1 MDRLPVFDFGGLSDG
16 DLLTP
21 FGRPLGF
28 GVLWV
33 AGLNDGDLLRLLGRP
48 LGLFS
53 AFFSLPGLLL
63 PWDVDRLPVFDFGE
77 LDDGHVFALMAGEGS
92 ALVSSFE
99 LLGVDIFLATLVYL
113 PSVRRLA
120 DLDCTGLCDGRPFVT
135 DEVLLGEGWAFLP
148 CLGLPGVAFS

>member
-1 MDRLPVFDFGGLSDG
+1 M
-16 DLLTP
+16 
-21 FGRPLGF
+21 
-28 GVLWV
+28 
-33 AGLNDGDLLRLLGRP
+33 
-48 LGLFS
+48 
-53 AFFSLPGLLL
+53 
-63 PWDVDRLPVFDFGE
+63 DRLPVFDFGE
-77 LDDGHVFALMAGEGS
+77 LDDGHVFSLMAGEGLVGEES
-92 ALVSSFE
+92 ALLSRFE